1 MDSFRGDNMPGNEK
15 LQHLPEDWE
24 RALAVVAHPDDLES
38 ATASA
43 VARWT
48 SQGKQVVYL
57 IATKGEAGIDSIE
70 PAKVGPLR
78 VQEEI
83 NSAQIVGVNTV
94 EFLDHPDGVIEGGL
108 PLRRDIA
115 LAIRKHRPD
124 VLITMS
130 YEPSDW
136 SEAPVTADHRVVG
149 LAAVDAA
156 HDAGNRCVFPEQLR
170 DGLQPW
176 NGIRMVCLACLASS
190 DRATHGVDVTDFIDK
205 GVASL
210 RAHRV
215 YLENLSQKI
224 DPDTM
229 LRSQAEATGKLFGCR
244 YAQAFQVF
252 SP

>member
-1 MDSFRGDNMPGNEK
+1 MPGNKK
-15 LQHLPEDWE
+15 LRHLPEDWE
-24 RALAVVAHPDDLES
+24 RALAVVAHPDDVEFG
-38 ATASA
+38 TASA

-48 SQGKQVVYL
+48 SQGKQVAYL

-83 NSAQIVGVNTV
+83 NSAQIVGVSTV

-115 LAIRKHRPD
+115 LAIRTHRPD

-130 YEPSDW
+130 FESSDW

-156 HDAGNRCVFPEQLR
+156 RDAGNRWVFPEQLAE
-170 DGLQPW
+170 GLQPW
-176 NGIRMVCLACLASS
+176 NGIRMVCLAGSV
-190 DRATHGVDVTDFIDK
+190 RATHGVDVTVFIDK
-205 GVASL
+205 GIASL
-210 RAHRV
+210 RAHGV
-215 YLENLSQKI
+215 YLENLSQRI

-229 LRSQAEATGKLFGCR
+229 LRTEAQSTGKLLGCR
-244 YAQAFQVF
+244 YAKAFEVF